1 MGFKWF
7 CALLW
12 NNLPSVK
19 SFFGDIFCGENR
31 LKKPAREGIFMQC
44 DKYIHKGEW
53 CHNESNLRG
62 SGKYMGGKP
71 GRQLALQGEAACS
84 WGNSWC
90 FFLRK
95 HWGSEGI
102 PSRLMTAHLLALQE
116 LKDMPV
122 ESLFSSTIN
131 LDLFTK
137 CRFSSLKM
145 KTAKFVKQAGA
156 LSINSGQD
164 LASRVKIPVWT
175 SQFTLGKKA
184 RPF

>member
-1 MGFKWF
+1 MFFFK
-7 CALLW
+7 
-12 NNLPSVK
+12 
-19 SFFGDIFCGENR
+19 
-31 LKKPAREGIFMQC
+31 
-44 DKYIHKGEW
+44 
-53 CHNESNLRG
+53 
-62 SGKYMGGKP
+62 
-71 GRQLALQGEAACS
+71 
-84 WGNSWC
+84 
-90 FFLRK
+90 K

-102 PSRLMTAHLLALQE
+102 PSRLMIAHLLALQE